1 MATSRKKLSVGVEVS
16 VVSRSKRRCALCFGL
31 FRDVEVKRGQI
42 AHVDRD
48 RTNDAEDNLAFL
60 CLPHHDE
67 YDTTPS
73 QSKRFTPDEL
83 RQYRDELYAFMA
95 DQPPLSWPD
104 VETPPRSKRKHRE
117 LSVELYDRRLRLYH
131 TAKDLIGRVVAL
143 AALDMDSVKKFG
155 ADTEE
160 GAFLFDQGVSEFL
173 AELYKHGVWLATLTE
188 VLKGEPLGERRVQHV
203 EKQMELVLWF
213 NDQFG
218 KLRSQM
224 APFLTFG

>member
-1 MATSRKKLSVGVEVS
+1 MATSRKKLSAAIDVS
-16 VVSRSKRRCALCFGL
+16 VVTRSKRRCALCFGL
-31 FRDVEVKRGQI
+31 FGDVEVKRGQI

-83 RQYRDELYAFMA
+83 RKYRDDLHAFMA
-95 DQPPLSWPD
+95 DQPALSWPD
-104 VETPPRSKRKHRE
+104 VATPPRSRRKQRE
-117 LSVELYDRRLRLYH
+117 LSIELYDRRVSIYRI
-131 TAKDLIGRVVAL
+131 AKDLIGRVVAL
-143 AALDMDSVKKFG
+143 AALDMDAVRKFG
-155 ADTEE
+155 LDTEE
-160 GAFLFDQGVSEFL
+160 AAFLFDHGVSDFL
-173 AELYKHGVWLATLTE
+173 AELYKRGISLAVLTE
-188 VLKGEPLGERRVQHV
+188 VLKQEPLGERRVQHV
-203 EKQMELVLWF
+203 EKQMEIVLWF

-218 KLRSQM
+218 ELRSKM